1 MMIVRRQQS
10 RRRQVGITM
19 IELLI
24 SMAIMGVVTTM
35 ILGTWFALSK
45 SYSHTTRSTEQ
56 IDLARQGISRMAREI
71 RDAQGVLGAGVPAP
85 FVMTSPSEIQ
95 FYSTFNMT
103 NADTPG
109 TSTTPPSSQPRLTR
123 FIYKITDAS
132 QGMGNIY
139 MEYPGLDGKFN
150 TDDDVSTVLVTNVAN
165 ARANRDVFVYSKYD
179 PSTGDLEYSWPLTTR
194 VVTVAPSELVSV
206 GINVL
211 VDVNPGKSPNYTDV
225 STTVNPRNIRQL

>member
-1 MMIVRRQQS
+1 
-10 RRRQVGITM
+10 M

-56 IDLARQGISRMAREI
+56 IDSARQGISRMAREI

-85 FVMTSPSEIQ
+85 FVMTSPRQIQ

-109 TSTTPPSSQPRLTR
+109 TSTTPLSSQPRLTR
-123 FIYKITDAS
+123 FIYKITDES

-139 MEYPGLDGKFN
+139 MEYPGLDGQFG
-150 TDDDVSTVLVTNVAN
+150 TAGAVSTVLVTNVAN

-179 PSTGDLEYSWPLTTR
+179 PSTGDLEYSWPLTTP

-225 STTVNPRNIRQL
+225 RTTVNPRNIRQL